1 MAEAVPRAMPVEPAS
16 DAERAGTTLPTNR
29 RFRAMQTTKVLLL
42 MAALTALMV
51 VVGGAVGGRQG
62 AILAFGFA
70 AVSNFVMYWWS
81 DKMVLRMYKARVV
94 GPEEAPG
101 LYQMVD
107 RLRQNAGLPM
117 PTVAIAPSKQP
128 NAFATGRGH
137 DHAVVCVTEGILE
150 LIDRDEMEGVIAHEL
165 AHIKHRHMLVG
176 TIAATMAGAIA
187 FLASIARWGAIFG
200 GGRDGDRNPI
210 ALIVA
215 AIVAPLAAMIIQF
228 AVSRQNEFQADRT
241 GAMISGQPLSLADA
255 LRKLDAHAHRIPM
268 QVNPAAAQ
276 LAIVNPLAALN
287 TGGFRKMFSTH
298 PPTEERVQRLVAL
311 REDPGFEA
319 LGG

>member
-1 MAEAVPRAMPVEPAS
+1 
-16 DAERAGTTLPTNR
+16 
-29 RFRAMQTTKVLLL
+29 MQTTKVLLL
-42 MAALTALMV
+42 MAALTALLV
-51 VVGGAVGGRQG
+51 VVGGAAGGREG
-62 AILAFGFA
+62 AIIAFAFA
-70 AVSNFVMYWWS
+70 GIANFAMYWWS
-81 DKMVLRMYKARVV
+81 DKMVLRMYRARII

-137 DHAVVCVTEGILE
+137 DHAVVCVTEGLLE
-150 LIDRDEMEGVIAHEL
+150 LIDKDEMEGVIAHEL

-176 TIAATMAGAIA
+176 TVAATMAGAVG
-187 FLASIARWGAIFG
+187 FLASMARWGAIFG

-215 AIVAPLAAMIIQF
+215 AIVAPLAAMVIQF

-241 GAMISGQPLSLADA
+241 GAQITGRPDSLADA
-255 LRKLDAHAHRIPM
+255 LRKLDAHAQRIPM

-276 LAIVNPLAALN
+276 LAIVNPLAAL
-287 TGGFRKMFSTH
+287 GGGGMRRLFSTH
-298 PPTEERVQRLVAL
+298 PPTEERVRRLLAL
-311 REDPGFEA
+311 REDPGFRA
-319 LGG
+319 P